1 LEVYGCVGAELLG
14 SLLKKADAVA
24 LTTDAA
30 TTITLDS
37 IQALTAH
44 WIGDDWELCSA
55 VLGVS
60 ELDAEHTAV
69 NVSLLIQA
77 LLQAYELNSNLVC
90 VTNDG
95 AKAQLKASAMLV
107 NAETVSDT
115 LRCFDHTLQ
124 LAVTHALEID
134 EATAI
139 LRKCRDAIAVIRG
152 NRTIHD
158 FFLQR
163 QREHQA
169 ELHDFGDAEPAAPAA
184 NEDSKTPLCLF
195 REVCTRWSSTYTMVE
210 RYLKLRTYVEDA
222 LLHFSHGDKVLS
234 AAELRDLQDL
244 WKMLAPFADAIRI
257 MEGEKYVT
265 ISSYIPYILG
275 LGSFL
280 TSDGSLPGWPN
291 WNLCSALVM
300 SVRDALLEEML
311 SEGTFAQCFIVAF
324 FMNDVHDCRKIRRCS
339 ASCSP
344 GLRSRPAVQVSSLS
358 FR

>member
-1 LEVYGCVGAELLG
+1 
-14 SLLKKADAVA
+14 
-24 LTTDAA
+24 
-30 TTITLDS
+30 
-37 IQALTAH
+37 
-44 WIGDDWELCSA
+44 
-55 VLGVS
+55 
-60 ELDAEHTAV
+60 
-69 NVSLLIQA
+69 
-77 LLQAYELNSNLVC
+77 
-90 VTNDG
+90 
-95 AKAQLKASAMLV
+95 
-107 NAETVSDT
+107 
-115 LRCFDHTLQ
+115 
-124 LAVTHALEID
+124 
-134 EATAI
+134 
-139 LRKCRDAIAVIRG
+139 
-152 NRTIHD
+152 
-158 FFLQR
+158 
-163 QREHQA
+163 
-169 ELHDFGDAEPAAPAA
+169 
-184 NEDSKTPLCLF
+184 
-195 REVCTRWSSTYTMVE
+195 MVE

-311 SEGTFAQCFIVAF
+311 SEGTFAQCFIAAF